1 MEYSHDQGSA
11 YWSIVMARL
20 KEAWSFAI
28 TPLKK
33 KLLRVLDLSEW
44 KKKTLGF

>member
-1 MEYSHDQGSA
+1 
-11 YWSIVMARL
+11 MARL